1 MSSKI
6 TESLFFYLFLQQAES
21 FTQRKRCMNY
31 KTIKRRSTAELVM
44 KEILD
49 RIQAGDLK
57 PGDQLPTEQEL
68 SRMLGVGRSSLR
80 EAISALA
87 LVGYI
92 EVIQGRGSFVKK
104 ECHAPNLSRFELR
117 DIQAAASI
125 IDIIEIREI
134 LECNTARLAARRAGS
149 NDIQR
154 LQAILVNM
162 RRNRDNIERFSK
174 HDFDFHVAIAEASS
188 NVMIL
193 QMMKFIV
200 KKVHEEYVRL
210 KHETLFKA
218 DKAIMTAENIV
229 SSIEKG
235 DEEKAAVYME
245 KHLHL
250 VTTELKRMV
259 SHKKQAS

>member
-1 MSSKI
+1 
-6 TESLFFYLFLQQAES
+6 
-21 FTQRKRCMNY
+21 MNY
-31 KTIKRRSTAELVM
+31 KTIKRRSTSELVM

-49 RIQAGDLK
+49 SIQSNQLK
-57 PGDQLPTEQEL
+57 PGDKLPTELEL
-68 SRMLGVGRSSLR
+68 TKMFGVGRSSLR
-80 EAISALA
+80 EAISALT

-92 EVIQGRGSFVKK
+92 EVVQGRGTFVKK
-104 ECHAPNLSRFELR
+104 APRSSNLSSFELR

-125 IDIIEIREI
+125 IDILEIREI
-134 LECNTARLAARRAGS
+134 LECNTARLAARRADS
-149 NDIQR
+149 DDIDR
-154 LQAILVNM
+154 LQVILVQMKQNM
-162 RRNRDNIERFSK
+162 DNIERFSE

-188 NVMIL
+188 NKMIL

-218 DKAIMTAENIV
+218 DKAIMTADKIV
-229 SSIEKG
+229 SGIEEG
-235 DEEKAAVYME
+235 DEEKAALYME

-259 SHKKQAS
+259 SNKKRIP